1 MIIEYFFML
10 GNSCTD
16 YECDSSTYQHG
27 VSCTAQCDN
36 GNVASVCSCFDTK
49 GIIMIMRE
57 SCVWQTDQPC
67 LAKPVEEDMQS
78 VQDEEKLPDIP
89 TCPVLLSEEYR
100 EWQCSNSVLISGT
113 ICYARCATGFKI
125 LSGYEPVMRVDCH
138 CVGEQCGWRQSNA
151 AQKKVL
157 VLPHAKVADDGILY
171 PTCVGVAAE
180 EQENKFCGELMPIS
194 NGFFH
199 CTNGNQM
206 QSKCKVQCNHGF
218 VLNANFAHVGILSC
232 RQM

>member
-206 QSKCKVQCNHGF
+206 QSKCKV
-218 VLNANFAHVGILSC
+218 
-232 RQM
+232 